1 MEIALTITSNVFAF
15 SQIVLIRIILLLFQ
29 ADQKLCIAN

>member
-1 MEIALTITSNVFAF
+1 MEIAFTITSNVFAF
-15 SQIVLIRIILLLFQ
+15 SQIVLIRIILLFQ